1 MEILFESLTPEN
13 FPDLF
18 TLLWIS
24 ALAIVIGAV
33 VVYTDSGRRYRRY
46 PVLLAMHEWLFW
58 SVIIPWTLVPL
69 LVITHVPLIMVLIIV
84 LPGMAV
90 MLWARFIRF
99 PPRILAAN
107 EELRRRR
114 FTPTARGEPRGRTRP
129 TPAGRRRRHIARR

>member
-18 TLLWIS
+18 TLLWVS

-33 VVYTDSGRRYRRY
+33 AVYSDSGRRYRRY
-46 PVLLAMHEWLFW
+46 PVLLTMHEWLFW
-58 SVIIPWTLVPL
+58 SVIIPWVLVPL
-69 LVITHVPLIMVLIIV
+69 LLLTHVPLILLLVIV
-84 LPGMAV
+84 LAGMAV

-99 PPRILAAN
+99 PPRIAAAN

-114 FTPTARGEPRGRTRP
+114 FTPVARGEARGRPRP
-129 TPAGRRRRHIARR
+129 TPAGRRRRHLRDR

>member
-18 TLLWIS
+18 TLLWVS
-24 ALAIVIGAV
+24 ALAIVIGAI

-46 PVLLAMHEWLFW
+46 PVLLTMHEWLFW
-58 SVIIPWTLVPL
+58 SVVIPWMLVPL
-69 LVITHVPLIMVLIIV
+69 LVVTHVPLIMLLLIV
-84 LPGMAV
+84 VPGMAV
-90 MLWARFIRF
+90 MLSARFIRF
-99 PPRILAAN
+99 PPRIAAAN

-114 FTPTARGEPRGRTRP
+114 FTPTARGESRGRPRP